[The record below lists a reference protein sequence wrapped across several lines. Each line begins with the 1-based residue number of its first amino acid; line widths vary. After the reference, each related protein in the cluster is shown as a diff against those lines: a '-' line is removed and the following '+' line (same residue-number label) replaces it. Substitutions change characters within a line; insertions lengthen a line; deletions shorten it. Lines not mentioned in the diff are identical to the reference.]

1 MKAYQIKV
9 TQLTGRDAG
18 HTYILTKGGYIAH
31 HERPQSDYECYLTER
46 TAKMVCT
53 KYAKANERDNKDEA
67 WIRDRREKEGAK
79 NHELWIYPLC
89 KYEPVEVECYEK
101 EMER

>member
-1 MKAYQIKV
+1 MKAYQVKV

-46 TAKMVCT
+46 TAKMV
-53 KYAKANERDNKDEA
+53 
-67 WIRDRREKEGAK
+67 
-79 NHELWIYPLC
+79 
-89 KYEPVEVECYEK
+89 
-101 EMER
+101 